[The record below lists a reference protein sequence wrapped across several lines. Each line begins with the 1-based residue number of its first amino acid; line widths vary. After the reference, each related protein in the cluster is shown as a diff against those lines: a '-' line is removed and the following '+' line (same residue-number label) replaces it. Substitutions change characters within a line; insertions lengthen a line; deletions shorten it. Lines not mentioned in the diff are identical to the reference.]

1 VQKGETLANET
12 ILIVDD
18 NADVRTLLGE
28 RVLPSYGYRTLTAP
42 DGQEGL
48 WQIRSH
54 NPDLILLD
62 LRLPDMTGIDLL
74 HILSS
79 EGYDTPVILI
89 TAYGSEL
96 IAAQALRLGVHD
108 YIIKPFT
115 LDEIVASVERALT
128 ATRLRR
134 ERNALNERLQSLNL
148 AMRIL
153 ADTGPDIVHQQ
164 NSDLQL
170 CRLLEMTMAATRA
183 SAGKIWIH
191 EIEGYGLYL
200 RVAQDQADQRAYL
213 LRADNPPP
221 PVEQALALGTFQQ
234 WEEGPPGTPEV
245 CLATP
250 IILTSWPAAVLEM
263 HFPKEEVMSD
273 DSRLLILRI
282 AGNWLG
288 MVLEWSNLYQQLTA
302 LQRQAETLGDLSR
315 DALLV
320 LDQEE
325 NIISAT
331 PSIETLTGQR
341 PAQVIGSN
349 FREWIQEIEIP
360 QNEGEMVEWYLQH
373 SDITQVS
380 ERYAFVFRGPQDES
394 RQAEVEV
401 LVQQEEETLR
411 RYLLFHDTTA
421 YNRLE
426 QEVRTLRR
434 QLGTPAHG
442 PRQALLTLDVQG
454 TVTACD
460 EAAAELIDLS
470 QEEIIGRPLWE
481 ILHKAEGS
489 HLLPETIAR
498 AYREGHDHI
507 EVSWTT
513 RSTGPIGI
521 TLALLLGNG
530 SAPAGI
536 AALMGPARTVGDGSA
551 S

>member
-1 VQKGETLANET
+1 MPKGETLANET

-153 ADTGPDIVHQQ
+153 ADTGPDIVHQE
-164 NSDLQL
+164 NNDLPL

-183 SAGKIWIH
+183 SSGRVWIH
-191 EIEGYGLYL
+191 ELEGYGLYL
-200 RVAQDQADQRAYL
+200 HAAQDRADQRAYL
-213 LRADNPPP
+213 LRAENPPA

-234 WEEGPPGTPEV
+234 WEEGPPGAPEV

-250 IILTSWPAAVLEM
+250 IILPSWLAAVLEI
-263 HFPKEEVMSD
+263 HFPKEEVLPD
-273 DSRLLILRI
+273 DSRLLLLRI

-288 MVLEWSNLYQQLTA
+288 MILEWGNLHRQLVTLQQQFL
-302 LQRQAETLGDLSR
+302 TLGSLSH
-315 DALLV
+315 DILMV
-320 LDQEE
+320 LDDDET
-325 NIISAT
+325 IVTAT
-331 PSIETLTGQR
+331 PAIAAIMGQR
-341 PAQVIGSN
+341 PAQVVGKN
-349 FREWIQEIEIP
+349 FRQWIQEIELP
-360 QNEGEMVEWYLQH
+360 QNEGEIIDWYLQQ
-373 SDITQVS
+373 SRAGQVS
-380 ERYAFVFRGPQDES
+380 ERYAFFFRGPQGEP

-401 LVQQEEETLR
+401 LVQGEQDKAR

-426 QEVRTLRR
+426 QEVRVLRR
-434 QLGTPAHG
+434 QLGAAAHG
-442 PRQALLTLDVQG
+442 SRPALVTLDVQG
-454 TVTACD
+454 TVAACD
-460 EAAAELIDLS
+460 QAMAGLVESPAEAVV
-470 QEEIIGRPLWE
+470 GRPLWE
-481 ILHKAEGS
+481 VLAPAEGS
-489 HLLPETIAR
+489 HLLPEAIAR
-498 AYREGHDHI
+498 AYREGYAYI
-507 EVSWTT
+507 EVSWPQ
-513 RSTGPIGI
+513 RATGPLGI
-521 TLALLLGNG
+521 TLTLL
-530 SAPAGI
+530 A
-536 AALMGPARTVGDGSA
+536 GSA
-551 S
+551 SLPAGMIGLVGPAHAPAADP

>member
-1 VQKGETLANET
+1 VQKGKTLANET

-128 ATRLRR
+128 ETRLRR

-183 SAGKIWIH
+183 DSGRIWIH
-191 EIEGYGLYL
+191 ELESYGLYL
-200 RVAQDQADQRAYL
+200 RAAQDRADQRAYL
-213 LRADNPPP
+213 LRADNPQA

-234 WEEGPPGTPEV
+234 WEEGPPDAREI

-263 HFPKEEVMSD
+263 HFPKEEVLSD

-282 AGNWLG
+282 SGNWLG
-288 MVLEWSNLYQQLTA
+288 MVLEWGNLYQQLGA
-302 LQRQAETLGDLSR
+302 LQRQTETLGKLSR

-320 LDQEE
+320 LDHEE
-325 NIISAT
+325 NIITAT
-331 PSIETLTGQR
+331 PAVETMMGQR
-341 PAQVIGSN
+341 PAQIIGKS
-349 FREWIQEIEIP
+349 FRQWIQEIEVP
-360 QNEGEMVEWYLQH
+360 QSEGEMVDWYLQQ
-373 SDITQVS
+373 SGTEQVS
-380 ERYAFVFRGPQDES
+380 ERYAFFFRGPQGEPH
-394 RQAEVEV
+394 QAEVEV
-401 LVQQEEETLR
+401 LVQQEGESLR
-411 RYLLFHDTTA
+411 RYLLFHDTTG
-421 YNRLE
+421 YNQLD
-426 QEVRTLRR
+426 QEVRILRR
-434 QLGTPAHG
+434 QLETSTPSS
-442 PRQALLTLDVQG
+442 RLALLSLDLQG
-454 TVTACD
+454 TIVSCD
-460 EAAAELIDLS
+460 QTAAEILNTPR
-470 QEEIIGRPLWE
+470 EETIGHPFWE
-481 ILHKAEGS
+481 VMADAEGN
-489 HLLPETIAR
+489 HLLPEAIAR
-498 AYREGHDHI
+498 TYREGQDYV
-507 EVSWTT
+507 EVSWPGKGTDLL
-513 RSTGPIGI
+513 GI
-521 TLALLLGNG
+521 TLALLVGEAE
-530 SAPAGI
+530 SPTGI
-536 AALMGPARTVGDGSA
+536 AVLIGPARAASGDE
-551 S
+551 

>member
-1 VQKGETLANET
+1 MANET

-153 ADTGPDIVHQQ
+153 ADTGPDIVHQR
-164 NSDLQL
+164 NSNLQL
-170 CRLLEMTMAATRA
+170 CRLLEMTMAATR
-183 SAGKIWIH
+183 STSGRIWIH
-191 EIEGYGLYL
+191 ELEGYGLYL
-200 RVAQDQADQRAYL
+200 RVAQDRADQRAYL
-213 LRADNPPP
+213 LRAGDPPA

-234 WEEGPPGTPEV
+234 WEEGPPDAQET

-263 HFPKEEVMSD
+263 HFPKEEVLPD

-288 MVLEWSNLYQQLTA
+288 MVLEWANLNQQLVA
-302 LQRQAETLGDLSR
+302 LQRQYETLGNLSR

-320 LDQEE
+320 LDHDET
-325 NIISAT
+325 IVAAT
-331 PSIETLTGQR
+331 PAVETMMGQR
-341 PAQVIGSN
+341 PDQVIGHN
-349 FREWIQEIEIP
+349 FRQWVREIEIP
-360 QNEGEMVEWYLQH
+360 QDHGEIVEWYLQQAGAG
-373 SDITQVS
+373 QVS
-380 ERYAFVFRGPQDES
+380 ERYALLFRGAQGEPH
-394 RQAEVEV
+394 QAEVQV
-401 LVQQEEETLR
+401 LVQQEEEALR

-421 YNRLE
+421 YHRIE
-426 QEVRTLRR
+426 QEVRILRR
-434 QLGTPAHG
+434 QLGG
-442 PRQALLTLDVQG
+442 PGQGSRVGLLMLDLQG
-454 TVTACD
+454 VVGACD
-460 EAAAELIDLS
+460 EVAVEILKLSREELV
-470 QEEIIGRPLWE
+470 GRPLWE
-481 ILHKAEGS
+481 ALAKTEGH
-489 HLLPETIAR
+489 HLLPEAIAR
-498 AYREGHDHI
+498 AYREGHAYA
-507 EVSWTT
+507 ELSWVP
-513 RSTGPIGI
+513 RWAAPLGL
-521 TLALLLGNG
+521 TLALLVEQANTPTGIAVLARPARAAGNG
-530 SAPAGI
+530 S
-536 AALMGPARTVGDGSA
+536 S
-551 S
+551 